1 MKRIII
7 ALAALFTIA
16 TTSMA
21 QTDNTRRERP
31 SKEEMAKQRT
41 EAMAQQYELNADQQ
55 AKLLELNTKYAEK
68 LPPMFMR
75 RHHGPRPGG
84 VRPEGVAPDNNVQRA
99 PRMEMNQDFEQ
110 KRKEMKESQE
120 AYDNELKEIMTEEQ
134 FKKYQEESQK
144 MRRGPREHHGP
155 RGNHGPRPDMR
166 R

>member
-7 ALAALFTIA
+7 ALVALFTIA

-41 EAMAQQYELNADQQ
+41 EAMVKQYELNDDQQ

-75 RHHGPRPGG
+75 RHHGPRPER
-84 VRPEGVAPDNNVQRA
+84 VRPEGVTPDNNVKHA
-99 PRMEMNQDFEQ
+99 PRMEMNSDFEQ
-110 KRKEMKESQE
+110 KRKEMKEAQE
-120 AYDNELKEIMTEEQ
+120 AYDNELKGIMTEEQ

-144 MRRGPREHHGP
+144 MRRGPRGPQGP
-155 RGNHGPRPDMR
+155 RGNHGPRPEMR

>member
-75 RHHGPRPGG
+75 RHHGPRPER
-84 VRPEGVAPDNNVQRA
+84 VRPEGVTPDNNVKHA
-99 PRMEMNQDFEQ
+99 PRMEMNSDFEQ
-110 KRKEMKESQE
+110 KRKEMKEAQE
-120 AYDNELKEIMTEEQ
+120 AYDNELKGIMTEEQ

-155 RGNHGPRPDMR
+155 RGNHGPRPEIR